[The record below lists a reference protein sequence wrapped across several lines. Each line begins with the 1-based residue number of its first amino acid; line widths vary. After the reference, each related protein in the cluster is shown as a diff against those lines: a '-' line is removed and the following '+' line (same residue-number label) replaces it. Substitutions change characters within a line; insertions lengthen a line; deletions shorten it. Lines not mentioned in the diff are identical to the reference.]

1 MHQFFILVSRSV
13 QRKGA
18 LQIMSDDRLS
28 WADKQKL
35 AAENRR
41 LRERALRENKRM
53 RDKKAAADR
62 VRKGKK

>member
-1 MHQFFILVSRSV
+1 MLN
-13 QRKGA
+13 
-18 LQIMSDDRLS
+18 MSDKLS
-28 WADKQKL
+28 WADKEKL